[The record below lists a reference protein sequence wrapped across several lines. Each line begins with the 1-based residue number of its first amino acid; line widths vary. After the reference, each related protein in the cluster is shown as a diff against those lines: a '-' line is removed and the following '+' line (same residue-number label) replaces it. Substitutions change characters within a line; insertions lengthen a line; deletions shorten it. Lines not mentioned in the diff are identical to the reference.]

1 MKSRKAVSSFFSLLF
16 VIGLFA
22 IGGTTTAVAQGGCTD
37 EDKDGYYT
45 SDCAD
50 QRLNFKGVETQI
62 CDCPNLTPGVM
73 PCASEAA
80 LYEIFDYIED
90 ANGKR
95 GRNFNPGVPEVAG
108 DGIDQNCD
116 GVDGSIGDVNDRSL
130 ADLIDIGVTFLSS
143 IVAGVSVLVLI
154 WGAIMYA
161 TAAGEEEKTR
171 KARKAMIGAV
181 VGLIVGLLAPQLIK
195 LVMQQLT

>member
-1 MKSRKAVSSFFSLLF
+1 MKSRFAASGIIMLLLT
-16 VIGLFA
+16 VGLFSFA
-22 IGGTTTAVAQGGCTD
+22 NNTSAAAGGGCTD
-37 EDKDGYYT
+37 DDKDGWYT
-45 SDCAD
+45 TACPDK
-50 QRLNFKGVETQI
+50 LNFKGVEPGY
-62 CDCPNLTPGVM
+62 CDCPDFNLGTGALA
-73 PCASEAA
+73 CAQGAVSELFA
-80 LYEIFDYIED
+80 YPKD
-90 ANGKR
+90 AIGQR
-95 GRNFNPGVPEVAG
+95 GRNFSPGVPEIAG

-116 GVDGSIGDVNDRSL
+116 GIDGNIGDSNDRTL
-130 ADLIDIGVTFLSS
+130 GDLINIGVTFLSS
-143 IVAGVSVLVLI
+143 MVAGISVLVLI